1 MQDIDQE
8 EISQDN
14 ISNKPGNQTIT
25 QETTNNPNIE
35 KPIPDKK
42 ESSNKKYLVIIAIFL
57 VLIFF
62 VLIGYLVYFV
72 FLKENNKGDGKTETS
87 ETTSQINSSSSSTS
101 TTSIISAT
109 TSSEASD
116 PYDGWLTYTNDLLG
130 YNMKY
135 PPSFTLDD
143 ANEECVY
150 FHKNVVRLNIGRGY
164 MDDDFGCFRTGVGA
178 YEIEYT
184 PKNYSVDGNDYA
196 IEEWYEKHECE
207 DSGYGNVY
215 GRLMLGK
222 ILIIEGE
229 DEVDFGLEYSGCPR
243 DSFEAERDNV
253 TKIIESVVWGK

>member
-1 MQDIDQE
+1 MQNFEQE
-8 EISQDN
+8 QDN
-14 ISNKPGNQTIT
+14 QKRTINESINQDTAVGNINK
-25 QETTNNPNIE
+25 E
-35 KPIPDKK
+35 KSIIDKK
-42 ESSNKKYLVIIAIFL
+42 ENSNKKYLVIIAIFL
-57 VLIFF
+57 VLIFI

-72 FLKENNKGDGKTETS
+72 FLKDNNKGDGKTETS
-87 ETTSQINSSSSSTS
+87 ETTSQISSSSSSVSTS
-101 TTSIISAT
+101 TTSIISTT

-116 PYDGWLTYTNDLLG
+116 PYEGWLTYTNDLLG

-135 PPSFTLDD
+135 PPSYTLDN

-150 FHKNVVRLNIGRGY
+150 FNKNVVRLNIGRGY
-164 MDDDFGCFRTGVGA
+164 TDDDFGCFRTGVGA

-243 DSFEAERDNV
+243 GSFETERDNI
-253 TKIIESVVWGK
+253 TKMIESVIWGK